1 MQRNK
6 TRDLPRVALFAAL
19 TALGAFLRFPLLH
32 ATVTLQFFF
41 TAMAG
46 LLLGARLAALSQL
59 VYVALGLFGLPV
71 FAAGGGIG
79 YLAHP
84 TCGFVLGLI
93 PAAWVIGALSNGR
106 CTARRAL
113 LAALAGLAVVYA
125 VGVPYLAL
133 IVRVYQG
140 GTVTAAA
147 LLASYVLPCLPG
159 DALKLAACAMTA
171 PRIRRALEKN
181 F

>member
-6 TRDLPRVALFAAL
+6 TRDLLRVSLFAAL
-19 TALGAFLRFPLLH
+19 TALGAFLRFPLLQ

-46 LLLGARLAALSQL
+46 LLLGARLGALSQL

-71 FAAGGGIG
+71 FAAGGGFG
-79 YLAHP
+79 YLVHP
-84 TCGFVLGLI
+84 TCGFVLGLV
-93 PAAWVIGALSNGR
+93 PAAWVIGRLAGARYS
-106 CTARRAL
+106 ARRAL
-113 LAALAGLAVVYA
+113 LAALAGLAVLYG

-140 GTVTAAA
+140 GTVGTAA
-147 LLASYVLPCLPG
+147 LLAAYVLPYLPG
-159 DALKLAACAMTA
+159 DALKLAACAMAA
-171 PRIRRALEKN
+171 PRIRRAMEKS